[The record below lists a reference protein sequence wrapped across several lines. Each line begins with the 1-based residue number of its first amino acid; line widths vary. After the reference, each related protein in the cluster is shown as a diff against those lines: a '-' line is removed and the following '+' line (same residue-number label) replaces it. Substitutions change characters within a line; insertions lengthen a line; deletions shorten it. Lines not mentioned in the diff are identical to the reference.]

1 MSANAIISGPT
12 STEPVP
18 FVDLALANG
27 RVADEVAAG
36 FAEVIASGAFVLGP
50 AVDAFERAYADYCG
64 TPRRSESAT
73 APTRVELALRAAGVG
88 PGDEVVLPAN
98 TFVATAEAVARA
110 GAEIVLADVTDD
122 DLLLDPASVAE
133 RLTSRTRAVVGVHL
147 YGQLA
152 PMEQLRELVGE
163 RVLLVEDAAQSQGA
177 RRLGRRSGSVGDIAA
192 TSFYPG
198 KNLGAFGDA
207 GAVTTSSPELAERLR
222 ALRNHGG
229 VRRYEHE
236 VLGVN
241 SRLDSLQ
248 AVVLSAKLARLD
260 AWNDER
266 RAAADTYADL
276 LGDVAGLRLPTTAE
290 GNEHV
295 WHLYVVRCE
304 RRDHLLAGLAAAGI
318 GTGVHYPAPIHAL
331 APFGHL
337 GRPGDFPV
345 AEAAAHQIVSLPMFP
360 GITHDQQARV
370 AGVVRGVLH
379 GAGQESAA

>member
-1 MSANAIISGPT
+1 MPT
-12 STEPVP
+12 PS
-18 FVDLALANG
+18 
-27 RVADEVAAG
+27 
-36 FAEVIASGAFVLGP
+36 
-50 AVDAFERAYADYCG
+50 YCG
-64 TPRRSESAT
+64 TTEAVGVGNGT
-73 APTRVELALRAAGVG
+73 DAVELALRAAGIG

-133 RLTSRTRAVVGVHL
+133 RLTARTRAVVGVHL

-152 PMEQLRELVGE
+152 PIERLRELVGE
-163 RVLLVEDAAQSQGA
+163 QVLLVEDAAQSQGA

-198 KNLGAFGDA
+198 KNLGAYGDA

-266 RAAADTYADL
+266 RAAADRYAEL
-276 LGDVAGLRLPTTAE
+276 LGDVGRPAAADRDRGQRARLAPLRRALRAPRRGAGRPDGSRHRDRRALPGADPRAGALPSTSAGRETSRSRRRRRTRSCRCRCSRGSPTTS
-290 GNEHV
+290 
-295 WHLYVVRCE
+295 
-304 RRDHLLAGLAAAGI
+304 
-318 GTGVHYPAPIHAL
+318 
-331 APFGHL
+331 
-337 GRPGDFPV
+337 RPGWP
-345 AEAAAHQIVSLPMFP
+345 A
-360 GITHDQQARV
+360 
-370 AGVVRGVLH
+370 
-379 GAGQESAA
+379 

>member
-1 MSANAIISGPT
+1 M
-12 STEPVP
+12 
-18 FVDLALANG
+18 
-27 RVADEVAAG
+27 AAG

-50 AVDAFERAYADYCG
+50 AVDAFESAYAEFCETSEAVGVANG
-64 TPRRSESAT
+64 TDA
-73 APTRVELALRAAGVG
+73 VELALRAAGIG

-133 RLTSRTRAVVGVHL
+133 RLTARTRAVVGVHL
-147 YGQLA
+147 YGQMA
-152 PMEQLRELVGE
+152 PLERVRELVGE
-163 RVLLVEDAAQSQGA
+163 QVLLVEDAAQSQGA

-198 KNLGAFGDA
+198 KNLGAYGDA
-207 GAVTTSSPELAERLR
+207 GAVTTSSPELADRLR

-229 VRRYEHE
+229 VRRYEHD

-266 RAAADTYADL
+266 RAAADRYAEL
-276 LGDVAGLRLPTTAE
+276 LGDVAGLRLPTTTE

-304 RRDHLLAGLAAAGI
+304 RRDEVLAGLTAAGI

-331 APFGHL
+331 APFRDL

-345 AEAAAHQIVSLPMFP
+345 AEAAAHEIVSLPMFP

-379 GAGQESAA
+379 GAGQDRTRVPRQGAGQESAA